1 MFLRPHLAMYDSPM
15 KRVLMSW
22 SSGKDSAWAL
32 HLLRQSPEMEVVALI
47 TTFNQAFDRVAMHA
61 VRRELVELQA
71 ELIGIPLWPVDLPWP
86 CSNEIYEAQMSRVC
100 ERAIAERV
108 EAMAFGDLFLRDI
121 RAYRERQLEGTG
133 LKPLFPLW
141 EIPTADLAGE
151 MIAGGLK
158 AKITCV
164 DPKKL
169 DRSFA
174 GRDFDTAF
182 LADLPPHVDPCGE
195 NGEFHSFVYDC
206 PAFKQAIEVV
216 TGEIVD
222 RDGFTFADVNV
233 GQALPPVRALTT

>member
-1 MFLRPHLAMYDSPM
+1 VSRIANT
-15 KRVLMSW
+15 RVALSW